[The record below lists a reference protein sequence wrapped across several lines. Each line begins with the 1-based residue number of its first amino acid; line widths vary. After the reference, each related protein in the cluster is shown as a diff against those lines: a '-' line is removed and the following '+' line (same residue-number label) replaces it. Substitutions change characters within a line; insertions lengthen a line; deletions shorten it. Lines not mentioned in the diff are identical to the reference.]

1 MAASPKLKE
10 AMKPVP
16 SDILAGILCFL
27 KGSRFSGDPEKT
39 HSTIARLQRHYSIL
53 DAFTFTRGD
62 VYPFSRLLEDSL
74 SILQRSR
81 VIGMENPDYD
91 AYCVKQESKQFIEE
105 KVLGCFSDEDR
116 QQLREIAEIFEAE
129 CGKAS

>member
-1 MAASPKLKE
+1 MEASPKLRE
-10 AMKPVP
+10 GVNPVP

-27 KGSRFSGDPEKT
+27 KGSRFSGDPEKI

-91 AYCVKQESKQFIEE
+91 TYCVKEESKQFIGEN
-105 KVLGCFSDEDR
+105 VLGNFFAEQR
-116 QQLREIAEIFEAE
+116 EQLQEIAEIFEAE
-129 CGKAS
+129 CGKV

>member
-1 MAASPKLKE
+1 METAAKLRE
-10 AMKPVP
+10 AGSYVP

-27 KGSRFSGDPEKT
+27 KGSRFSGDPEKI

-91 AYCVKQESKQFIEE
+91 TYRVEEESKQFVAEN
-105 KVLGCFSDEDR
+105 VLAHFSDEQR
-116 QQLREIAEIFEAE
+116 QQLQEITEVFESE
-129 CGKAS
+129 CGKVL